1 MNGDAMI
8 EVCQVGKSYP
18 DGISSVFWALSDVSF
33 SVQPNEVVGL
43 VGANGAGKTSLLRI
57 LSTVLPPT
65 TGDVWVGGHHVVHDS
80 VAVRSQV
87 GFVSANTAVYD
98 RLTGAEYVRFFGTFY
113 GLPSDELED
122 RIDELFVRFHMS
134 DLRDQLCG
142 RMSTGMKQK
151 VSIARAL
158 VHNPDILIFDEA
170 TLGLDIVAARSVM
183 EMVMA
188 LREESKCIIFSTHIM
203 SELER
208 ICDRL
213 VILHRGRLVAEGT
226 AGELMDTYHEESLE
240 DLFFRIIS
248 AESPADTLPM
258 ATSAPALASSGV
270 MK

>member
-1 MNGDAMI
+1 MI

-18 DGISSVFWALSDVSF
+18 DGISSVFWALADVTF

-65 TGDVWVGGHHVVHDS
+65 TGDVWVGGHHVVDDAA
-80 VAVRSQV
+80 AVRSQV

-98 RLTGAEYVRFFGTFY
+98 RMTGSEYVRFFGNFY
-113 GLPSDELED
+113 GLPADELED
-122 RIDELFVRFHMS
+122 RIDELFVRFRMTG
-134 DLRDQLCG
+134 LRDQLCG

-158 VHNPDILIFDEA
+158 VHNPDVLIFDEA

-213 VILHRGRLVAEGT
+213 VILHQGRLVAEGT
-226 AGELMDTYHEESLE
+226 ARHLMDTYHEASLE

-248 AESPADTLPM
+248 AETDPVADR
-258 ATSAPALASSGV
+258 SSGQTPV
-270 MK
+270 LSASEATR

>member
-1 MNGDAMI
+1 MI